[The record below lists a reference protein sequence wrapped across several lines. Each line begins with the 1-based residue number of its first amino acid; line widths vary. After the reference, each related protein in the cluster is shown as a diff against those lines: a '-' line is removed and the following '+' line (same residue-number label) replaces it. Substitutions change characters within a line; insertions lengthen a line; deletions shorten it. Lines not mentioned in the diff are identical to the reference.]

1 LFNLGNIS
9 PRTVYSV
16 KDGSNQDIRQVIDR
30 MIPIANKQM
39 SKAAQQF
46 KGKNNKET
54 ARNIWNFLK
63 HRIRYQADGSEQIV
77 KAPSALVR
85 TKVGDCKSYAIF
97 TSAVLSNLG
106 IPHKIVYTSYSSNPT
121 PEHVY
126 IQINDGYIIDAV
138 WKAFNSEKK
147 PTFKYTRQMNVKGI
161 TGIAGSTGTYR
172 AGTGN
177 AMLGAIGAI
186 AKNNAKRAAAIIP
199 LTPARAAFLALV
211 RLNAL
216 GLASV
221 INYAWAK
228 SAYQNQGRPG
238 DSPAKSDT
246 LSMWYNLGGRTD
258 SLNAAIRAGETKK
271 AVGNKFVL
279 WLGKKNVPGIKK
291 YAALLKETIDHY
303 VNKRKIDIRE
313 KKKVRGIGA
322 EPASTGLAATIT
334 AAMPIILAILPLLA
348 ALAGRT
354 PSDREFDDV
363 AKTYGDGTTDTPP
376 ADYEP
381 KKTAISAGG
390 LTPLLIA
397 GGLAAALLLTG
408 KKSK

>member
-1 LFNLGNIS
+1 
-9 PRTVYSV
+9 
-16 KDGSNQDIRQVIDR
+16 

-39 SKAAQQF
+39 IKAAQQF
-46 KGKNNKET
+46 KGKSEKET
-54 ARNIWNFLK
+54 AQNIWNFLK

-77 KAPSALVR
+77 KAPSALIR

-97 TSAVLSNLG
+97 TSSVLTNLG

-126 IQINDGYIIDAV
+126 IQTNNGYIIDAV
-138 WKAFNSEKK
+138 WHSFNSEKK
-147 PTFKYTRQMNVKGI
+147 PTFKYTQNMNVKGI
-161 TGIAGSTGTYR
+161 TGIAGSAGTYG
-172 AGTGN
+172 AGTSN
-177 AMLGAIGAI
+177 AMLGAIGAVKKVS
-186 AKNNAKRAAAIIP
+186 AVAHGVAAGA
-199 LTPARAAFLALV
+199 LSTARWAFLALV

-228 SAYQNQGRPG
+228 SADQNKGRPG

-246 LSMWYNLGGRTD
+246 LTKWYNLGGRVD
-258 SLNAAIRAGETKK
+258 SLNAAIKAGEQKK
-271 AVGNKFVL
+271 AVGNKFIL
-279 WLGKKNVPGIKK
+279 WLKKKNFPGINK

-313 KKKVRGIGA
+313 PKKVRGIGV
-322 EPASTGLAATIT
+322 TGEEVLAFLIQAT
-334 AAMPIILAILPLLA
+334 PVLLAILPIIE

-354 PSDREFDDV
+354 PSDSEFNDL

-376 ADYEP
+376 ADFEP
-381 KKTAISAGG
+381 KGGVMAGG
-390 LTPLLIA
+390 ITPLLIA

-408 KKSK
+408 KKSRK

>member
-1 LFNLGNIS
+1 
-9 PRTVYSV
+9 
-16 KDGSNQDIRQVIDR
+16 

-39 SKAAQQF
+39 IKAAQQF
-46 KGKNNKET
+46 KGKSEKET
-54 ARNIWNFLK
+54 AQNIWNFLK

-77 KAPSALVR
+77 KAPSALIR

-97 TSAVLSNLG
+97 TSSVLTNLG

-126 IQINDGYIIDAV
+126 ITTKNGYIIDAV
-138 WKAFNSEKK
+138 WHSFNSEKK
-147 PTFKYTRQMNVKGI
+147 PTFKYTQNMNVKGI
-161 TGIAGSTGTYR
+161 TGIAGSTGTYG
-172 AGTGN
+172 AGTSN
-177 AMLGAIGAI
+177 AMLGAIGAV
-186 AKNNAKRAAAIIP
+186 AKSTAKRAAALVP

-228 SAYQNQGRPG
+228 SADQNQGRPG

-313 KKKVRGIGA
+313 PKKVRGIG
-322 EPASTGLAATIT
+322 EPASGGIAATIT

-354 PSDREFDDV
+354 PSDNEFNNL

-376 ADYEP
+376 ANFEP
-381 KKTAISAGG
+381 KGGVMAGG
-390 LTPLLIA
+390 ITPLLIA
-397 GGLAAALLLTG
+397 GGLAAALLFM
-408 KKSK
+408 KKK

>member
-1 LFNLGNIS
+1 
-9 PRTVYSV
+9 
-16 KDGSNQDIRQVIDR
+16 

-46 KGKNNKET
+46 KGKTEKET
-54 ARNIWNFLK
+54 AQNIWNFLK
-63 HRIRYQADGSEQIV
+63 HQIRYKADGSEQIV
-77 KAPSALVR
+77 KAPSALIR

-97 TSAVLSNLG
+97 TSSVLTNLG

-126 IQINDGYIIDAV
+126 ITTNNGYIIDAV
-138 WKAFNSEKK
+138 WHSFNSEKK
-147 PTFKYTRQMNVKGI
+147 PTFKYTQNMNVKGI
-161 TGIAGSTGTYR
+161 TGIAGSTGTYG
-172 AGTGN
+172 AGTSN
-177 AMLGAIGAI
+177 AMLGSIGAI
-186 AKNNAKRAAAIIP
+186 SKNKAKRAAAIVP

-246 LSMWYNLGGRTD
+246 LSLWYNLGGSTD
-258 SLNAAIRAGETKK
+258 SLNAAIKAGETKK
-271 AVGNKFVL
+271 AVGNKFIL
-279 WLGKKNVPGIKK
+279 WLEKKNFPGINK

-313 KKKVRGIGA
+313 RKKMRGIGA
-322 EPASTGLAATIT
+322 AGEEILAFLTAATPVLIG
-334 AAMPIILAILPLLA
+334 LLPVIM
-348 ALAGRT
+348 ALAGKS
-354 PSDREFDDV
+354 PSTSEVQDI

-381 KKTAISAGG
+381 KKTAFTAGG
-390 LTPLLIA
+390 ITPLLIA
-397 GGLAAALLLTG
+397 GGLAAALLFM
-408 KKSK
+408 KKK

>member
-1 LFNLGNIS
+1 MFNLGNIS

-46 KGKNNKET
+46 KGKSNKET
-54 ARNIWNFLK
+54 ARNIWTFLK

-77 KAPSALVR
+77 KAPSALIR
-85 TKVGDCKSYAIF
+85 TKIGDCKSYAIF
-97 TSAVLSNLG
+97 TSSVLTNLG
-106 IPHKIVYTSYSSNPT
+106 IPHKLVYTSYSSNPT

-126 IQINDGYIIDAV
+126 VITNDGYIIDAV
-138 WKAFNSEKK
+138 WKSFNSEKK

-161 TGIAGSTGTYR
+161 TGIAGSTGTYG

-186 AKNNAKRAAAIIP
+186 AKSTAKRAAAIVP

-221 INYAWAK
+221 INFAWAK
-228 SAYQNQGRPG
+228 SADQNKGRPG

-279 WLGKKNVPGIKK
+279 WLGKKNVPGVKK

-322 EPASTGLAATIT
+322 EPASTGIAATIT
-334 AAMPIILAILPLLA
+334 AAMPIILAILPILA

-354 PSDREFDDV
+354 PSDSEFNDL

-376 ADYEP
+376 ADFTP
-381 KKTAISAGG
+381 SGGAMAGG

>member
-1 LFNLGNIS
+1 
-9 PRTVYSV
+9 
-16 KDGSNQDIRQVIDR
+16 
-30 MIPIANKQM
+30 MIPISNKQM

-46 KGKNNKET
+46 KGKSNKET

-77 KAPSALVR
+77 KAPSALIR

-97 TSAVLSNLG
+97 TSAVLTNLG

-126 IQINDGYIIDAV
+126 IQTNDGYIIDAV
-138 WKAFNSEKK
+138 WHSFNSEKK

-161 TGIAGSTGTYR
+161 TGIAGSTGTYG
-172 AGTGN
+172 AGTSN
-177 AMLGAIGAI
+177 AMLGAIGAV
-186 AKNNAKRAAAIIP
+186 AKSAAKRAAAIVP

-221 INYAWAK
+221 INFAWAK
-228 SAYQNQGRPG
+228 SADQNKGRPG

-246 LSMWYNLGGRTD
+246 LSKWYNLGGNAD
-258 SLNAAIRAGETKK
+258 SLNAAIRAGEQKK
-271 AVGNKFVL
+271 AVGNKFIL
-279 WLGKKNVPGIKK
+279 WLKKKNFPGINK

-313 KKKVRGIGA
+313 PKRVRGIGSA
-322 EPASTGLAATIT
+322 EAVLAFLVKATPVLLGL
-334 AAMPIILAILPLLA
+334 LPVIE

-354 PSDREFDDV
+354 PSDSEFNDL

-376 ADYEP
+376 ADFTP
-381 KKTAISAGG
+381 SGGAMAGG
-390 LTPLLIA
+390 ITPLLIA

>member
-1 LFNLGNIS
+1 
-9 PRTVYSV
+9 
-16 KDGSNQDIRQVIDR
+16 
-30 MIPIANKQM
+30 
-39 SKAAQQF
+39 
-46 KGKNNKET
+46 
-54 ARNIWNFLK
+54 
-63 HRIRYQADGSEQIV
+63 
-77 KAPSALVR
+77 
-85 TKVGDCKSYAIF
+85 
-97 TSAVLSNLG
+97 
-106 IPHKIVYTSYSSNPT
+106 
-121 PEHVY
+121 
-126 IQINDGYIIDAV
+126 
-138 WKAFNSEKK
+138 
-147 PTFKYTRQMNVKGI
+147 MNVKGI
-161 TGIAGSTGTYR
+161 TGIAGSAGTYG
-172 AGTGN
+172 AGTSN

-186 AKNNAKRAAAIIP
+186 AKSTAKRAAAIVP

-221 INYAWAK
+221 INFAWAK
-228 SAYQNQGRPG
+228 SADQNKGRPG

-246 LSMWYNLGGRTD
+246 LSMWYNLGGNAD
-258 SLNAAIRAGETKK
+258 SLNAAIRAGEKKK

-322 EPASTGLAATIT
+322 EPASTGLVATIT

-354 PSDREFDDV
+354 PSDSELNDLI
-363 AKTYGDGTTDTPP
+363 KTYGDGTTDTPDEDEDLTP
-376 ADYEP
+376 SGAM
-381 KKTAISAGG
+381 AGEIN
-390 LTPLLIA
+390 PLLIA
-397 GGLAAALLLTG
+397 GALAAALLLTG

>member
-1 LFNLGNIS
+1 
-9 PRTVYSV
+9 
-16 KDGSNQDIRQVIDR
+16 
-30 MIPIANKQM
+30 
-39 SKAAQQF
+39 
-46 KGKNNKET
+46 
-54 ARNIWNFLK
+54 
-63 HRIRYQADGSEQIV
+63 
-77 KAPSALVR
+77 
-85 TKVGDCKSYAIF
+85 
-97 TSAVLSNLG
+97 
-106 IPHKIVYTSYSSNPT
+106 
-121 PEHVY
+121 
-126 IQINDGYIIDAV
+126 
-138 WKAFNSEKK
+138 
-147 PTFKYTRQMNVKGI
+147 MNVKGI
-161 TGIAGSTGTYR
+161 TGIAGSTGTYG
-172 AGTGN
+172 AGTSN
-177 AMLGAIGAI
+177 AMLGAIGAV
-186 AKNNAKRAAAIIP
+186 AKSTAKRAAAIVP

-228 SAYQNQGRPG
+228 SADQNKGRPG

-246 LSMWYNLGGRTD
+246 LTKWYNLGGRVD
-258 SLNAAIRAGETKK
+258 SLNAAIKAGEQKK

-303 VNKRKIDIRE
+303 VNRRKIDIRE
-313 KKKVRGIGA
+313 PKRVRGIGV
-322 EPASTGLAATIT
+322 TGEEILAFLAAATPVLIG
-334 AAMPIILAILPLLA
+334 LLPVIS

-354 PSDREFDDV
+354 PSDSEFNDL

-381 KKTAISAGG
+381 KKTAFTAGG
-390 LTPLLIA
+390 ITPLLIA